1 MHIVGV
7 KSAATLRYA
16 GSTSQ
21 RIPCQTRSTNDKLGA
36 VVVRPAGDAAEVV
49 IVADKVVDVAVGA
62 STGTRMALHG
72 LDAAVVAL
80 AGQGSARRWAGGL
93 AGGILSIFVVKE
105 SVIGARICNAD

>member
-1 MHIVGV
+1 
-7 KSAATLRYA
+7 
-16 GSTSQ
+16 
-21 RIPCQTRSTNDKLGA
+21 
-36 VVVRPAGDAAEVV
+36 
-49 IVADKVVDVAVGA
+49 
-62 STGTRMALHG
+62 MALHG